1 MAQRAKNPTVVAWV
15 AAEVQVGFLAQDS
28 GLKDPALP
36 QL

>member
-1 MAQRAKNPTVVAWV
+1 MVKWVKNLTAATWV
-15 AAEVQVGFLAQDS
+15 AAEVQVQFLAWHS